1 MTKQELC
8 QLSDVELQEKAKE
21 LKSSSIGSAFVIGLM
36 IGVVVYGV
44 AANTFGLL
52 TLIPLFF
59 IYKIVKG
66 SKNNAALKEVLKE
79 RGII

>member
-1 MTKQELC
+1 MTKKELC
-8 QLSDVELQEKAKE
+8 QLSGVELQEKAKE

-66 SKNNAALKEVLKE
+66 SKNNDALKEVLQE
-79 RGII
+79 RDIK